1 MQSKNLRFYL
11 LLCSPWVILDKLG
24 GGSAKQSKNLR
35 FYLLLRSPCTN
46 FAVEW
51 VVCTSWEVSHSKIA
65 PTHHS

>member
-1 MQSKNLRFYL
+1 MGQSL
-11 LLCSPWVILDKLG
+11 LLRSPWVILDKLG

-51 VVCTSWEVSHSKIA
+51 VVCTFMWSDSLENLHPHLIVSNE
-65 PTHHS
+65 